1 MLEGRKHPRTPER
14 FLVQISALHDPRL
27 AELVSVEN
35 ISSHGMRVTAERF
48 WETGAHVA
56 MKSAAGELMGRA
68 RVAYCQAV
76 SRGVFAL
83 GLDLLTQ
90 TSAWDARSKPLMVKQ
105 PK

>member
-27 AELVSVEN
+27 AELVPVEN
-35 ISSHGMRVTAERF
+35 MRSHGVRVTMKRP
-48 WETGAHVA
+48 WELGSHVELKLATGAPMA
-56 MKSAAGELMGRA
+56 TA
-68 RVAYCQAV
+68 RVVYCQTVGANAFAV
-76 SRGVFAL
+76 

-90 TSAWDARSKPLMVKQ
+90 TNSSDTRSKPLTVKQ

>member
-27 AELVSVEN
+27 AELVPVEN
-35 ISSHGMRVTAERF
+35 ISSHGVRVTMKRP
-48 WETGAHVA
+48 WELGSHVELKLATGAPMA
-56 MKSAAGELMGRA
+56 TA
-68 RVAYCQAV
+68 RVVYCQAA
-76 SRGVFAL
+76 GANAFAV

-90 TSAWDARSKPLMVKQ
+90 TNASDTRSKPLTVKQ